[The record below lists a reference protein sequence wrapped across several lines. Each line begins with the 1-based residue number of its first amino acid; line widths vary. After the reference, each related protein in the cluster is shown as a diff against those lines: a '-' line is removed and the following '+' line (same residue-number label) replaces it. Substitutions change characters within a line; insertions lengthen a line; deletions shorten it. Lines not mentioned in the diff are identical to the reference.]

1 MPNAMPA
8 LPNLRQVDD
17 QLYSAGQPGPEQLR
31 QLAAAGVRTVVNLCG
46 AGECDW
52 DEAAVVEENGMR
64 YVHLPVCG
72 PEDVCVERAKA
83 LDKVLAEPG
92 NYPLVV
98 HCGSGNRV
106 GALFALRARAC
117 RGCSPEEALEAGK
130 QAGLTGLEP
139 HVRAC
144 LEGGRA

>member
-17 QLYSAGQPGPEQLR
+17 QLYSAGQPDPEQLR

-46 AGECDW
+46 DGECDW
-52 DEAAVVEENGMR
+52 NEAARVEEHGMR

-72 PEDVCVERAKA
+72 PQDVCVERARE
-83 LDKVLAEPG
+83 LDGVLADAG
-92 NYPLVV
+92 NYPLLV

-106 GALFALRARAC
+106 GALFALRAQAC
-117 RGCSPEEALEAGK
+117 LGCSPETALDAGK
-130 QAGLTGLEP
+130 RAGLSGLEP

-144 LEGGRA
+144 LGLTRD